1 MKRVLLLGLIGLAL
15 VGCGKKTCPDVVT
28 DAWTQAQYIV
38 KSRLKSPST
47 ADFPYPGKGLNGLH
61 ETGEIDG
68 VCHYYISGD
77 VDAQNSFGGIV
88 RNRYSMNL
96 KYNISTEKWVYENL
110 EIK

>member
-1 MKRVLLLGLIGLAL
+1 MKKIILISLVGIAL

-28 DAWTQAQYIV
+28 DAWTQAQHIV

-47 ADFPYPGKGLNGLH
+47 ADFPYPGKSGLI
-61 ETGEIDG
+61 EIGELQG
-68 VCHYYISGD
+68 VCHYYIEGD
-77 VDAQNSFGGIV
+77 VDAQNSFGGII

-96 KYNISTEKWVYENL
+96 KYNTSTEKWVYENL